1 MKLLKNLP
9 ATLAATLLIEVYADI
24 KIVAR
29 GLNILVNV
37 EAGPVP
43 IDRPKIMIFSAEK
56 PKPPSEIGFS
66 IC

>member
-1 MKLLKNLP
+1 MKLLSNLP

-43 IDRPKIMIFSAEK
+43 IDRPKMITFSAEK
-56 PKPPSEIGFS
+56 PRPPSEIGFS

>member
-43 IDRPKIMIFSAEK
+43 IDRPKMIIFSAE
-56 PKPPSEIGFS
+56 
-66 IC
+66 